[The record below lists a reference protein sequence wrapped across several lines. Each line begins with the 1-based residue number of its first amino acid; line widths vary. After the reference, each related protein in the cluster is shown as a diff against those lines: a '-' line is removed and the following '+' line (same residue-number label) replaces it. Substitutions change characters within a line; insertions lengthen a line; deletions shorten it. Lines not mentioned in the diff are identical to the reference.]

1 MAMGGLLLLFPNSVM
16 EKLTSRS
23 TFFTYGTF
31 CFSMFVF
38 VWFFVPETKGLSLEK
53 MDDLFGVT
61 DTKTKDVF
69 DADPEARGDSD
80 VDGKNTTTVHEEKVR
95 Q

>member
-1 MAMGGLLLLFPNSVM
+1 MRI
-16 EKLTSRS
+16 LTKTS
-23 TFFTYGTF
+23 TFFTYGSF

-61 DTKTKDVF
+61 DTKPKDVF
-69 DADPEARGDSD
+69 DADPEAHGNID